1 MTKGNRAKNAN
12 YDKIMADAPLIAQ
25 RLRSGGI
32 TVTALLKKYHCAH
45 DILVR
50 SVLTHIPMDEWLA
63 IRHRNLAAGCR
74 KNKHQ
79 FKKGHKPWNKGQRG
93 ISYPG
98 SVATQ
103 FKKGGIRGKAARKY
117 RPVGSITIR
126 KAKGNQYSYIKICN
140 DGPANKRCIPLATY
154 RWEQANGPVPEGM
167 FVVHKDGNTLNDEP
181 SNLVAVDRRGHCQLQ
196 QSRDPGIVIRM
207 RENHA
212 KSNKKTIAKANKKTS
227 AKANKKPGVNRRS
240 SQSLRAAWA
249 KRMNKAMVSQGVVW
263 ECQVC
268 GGEFRQADQPARCP
282 KCNSLSIVR
291 KPYRLERIG

>member
-1 MTKGNRAKNAN
+1 
-12 YDKIMADAPLIAQ
+12 MADAPGIAE
-25 RLRSGGI
+25 RLRSGQV
-32 TVTALLKKYHCAH
+32 TVTYLLKKYHCAH

-50 SVLTHIPMDEWLA
+50 SVLTQMTMDEWLA
-63 IRHRNLAAGCR
+63 IRQRNLAAGCR
-74 KNKHQ
+74 KNNHQ
-79 FKKGHKPWNKGQRG
+79 FKKGHKPWNKDRKG

-103 FKKGGIRGKAARKY
+103 FKPGFIRGKAARNY
-117 RPVGSITIR
+117 RPVGSLTIR
-126 KAKGNQYSYIKICN
+126 KAKGNQYSYIKIRE

-167 FVVHKDGNTLNDEP
+167 FVVHKDGNTLNDDLP
-181 SNLVAVDRRGHCQLQ
+181 NLVAVDRKGHPRLQ
-196 QSRDPGIVIRM
+196 QSRDPGIVVKM
-207 RENHA
+207 RKGAALAN
-212 KSNKKTIAKANKKTS
+212 KSRSTNNKRITSIKAAWSKRKAKA
-227 AKANKKPGVNRRS
+227 
-240 SQSLRAAWA
+240 SQA
-249 KRMNKAMVSQGVVW
+249 VIW